1 MIIWNSAAFD
11 GWRAWHL
18 KRCKLQ
24 IAARSMVRSCLLI
37 RDEIGAR
44 VHIAITKYVYGH
56 LLEGDKRVAAEPMSQ
71 GCSVADSR
79 CCTWTSELAK
89 WCRRRT
95 RDEGSDRLAERVL
108 AAAPAGV

>member
-11 GWRAWHL
+11 GWRAWRL

-44 VHIAITKYVYGH
+44 VHIAITKYVH
-56 LLEGDKRVAAEPMSQ
+56 LLEADKRVAAESMSR
-71 GCSVADSR
+71 GCSV
-79 CCTWTSELAK
+79 
-89 WCRRRT
+89 
-95 RDEGSDRLAERVL
+95 G
-108 AAAPAGV
+108 